1 MLGDTV
7 MDRYDYINSIVE
19 FVRGKTGINF
29 QKLVGVILKEYYSY
43 KKNTYEMPS
52 PLGGDKKNDGWV
64 VETGVF
70 YQIYASSKNAES
82 QKKDIHAKFSEDL
95 GGLLDNVYNKGLWNG
110 VVNEFIYIVNTFD
123 NDLPEDSERYYEKE
137 VKRFQT
143 QYKISF
149 KHRVVNVS
157 YIFDVLC
164 EIEDI
169 SILEK
174 ISNLL
179 RIKSMIDYNAV
190 SEQIMIDLIMRI
202 SSNISQKYMDELQ
215 NKANDKQYERVSSV
229 KKISINDLDD
239 RREKIEKIISSL
251 DVVENAIKYINQ
263 DILFENRFD
272 RVKTYI
278 VDKYAEL
285 RESFHGVELYD
296 KLIEDVISNSGYEDL
311 NEVGAEF
318 LVVYIFDKCDIFE
331 KE

>member
-1 MLGDTV
+1 

-19 FVRGKTGINF
+19 FLRGKTGINF
-29 QKLVGVILKEYYSY
+29 QKLVGVVLKEYYTY

-70 YQIYASSKNAES
+70 YQIYAPSKNGES
-82 QKKDIHAKFSEDL
+82 QKKDIHGKFSEDL

-110 VVNEFIYIVNTFD
+110 AVNEFIYIVNTFD

-137 VKRFQT
+137 VKRLQGD
-143 QYKISF
+143 YKISF
-149 KHRVVNVS
+149 EHRVVNVS

-174 ISNLL
+174 ISALL
-179 RIKSMIDYNAV
+179 RIKSMVDYNAI

-202 SSNISQKYMDELQ
+202 SSNISQKYMDALQ
-215 NKANDKQYERVSSV
+215 NKANNKQYERVSSV

-239 RREKIEKIISSL
+239 KREKIEKIISSL
-251 DVVENAIKYINQ
+251 DVVENAVKYINQ
-263 DILFENRFD
+263 DILFENRFE
-272 RVKTYI
+272 RVKNYI

-285 RESFHGVELYD
+285 RESFCGIELYD
-296 KLIEDVISNSGYEDL
+296 KLIADVISNSGYEAL

>member
-1 MLGDTV
+1 

-19 FVRGKTGINF
+19 FLRGKTGINF
-29 QKLVGVILKEYYSY
+29 QKLVGTVLKEYYSY

-64 VETGVF
+64 VEKGVF
-70 YQIYASSKNAES
+70 YQIYAPSKNAES

-110 VVNEFIYIVNTFD
+110 MVNEFIYMVNTFD

-137 VKRFQT
+137 VKRFQSM
-143 QYKISF
+143 YKISF
-149 KHRVVNVS
+149 TYRVVNVS

-169 SILEK
+169 IVLEK

-179 RIKSMIDYNAV
+179 RIKSMIDYNAI

-202 SSNISQKYMDELQ
+202 SANINQKYLNDQL
-215 NKANDKQYERVSSV
+215 NKASQGQYERVSSV

-239 RREKIEKIISSL
+239 IRERIEKIISSL
-251 DVVENAIKYINQ
+251 DVVENAVKYINQ
-263 DILFENRFD
+263 DVLIENRFD
-272 RVKTYI
+272 RVKNYI
-278 VDKYAEL
+278 VDKYTEL

-296 KLIEDVISNSGYEDL
+296 KLIQDVISNSGYEDMY
-311 NEVGAEF
+311 EVGAEF

>member
-1 MLGDTV
+1 
-7 MDRYDYINSIVE
+7 MDRYDYINAIVE

-29 QKLVGVILKEYYSY
+29 QKLVGVVLKEYYLY

-70 YQIYASSKNAES
+70 YQIYAPSKNVES
-82 QKKDIHAKFSEDL
+82 QKKDIHAKFSKDL

-137 VKRFQT
+137 AKRFQT
-143 QYKISF
+143 EYNISF
-149 KHRVVNVS
+149 KYRVVNIS

-164 EIEDI
+164 EIENI
-169 SILEK
+169 SVLEK

-202 SSNISQKYMDELQ
+202 SANINQKYMNELQ
-215 NKANDKQYERVSSV
+215 NKTNGKKYERVSSI

-239 RREKIEKIISSL
+239 RRQRIEKIISSL
-251 DVVENAIKYINQ
+251 DVVENAIRYINQ
-263 DILFENRFD
+263 DILFENRFE
-272 RVKTYI
+272 RVKIYI
-278 VDKYAEL
+278 VDKYVEL
-285 RESFHGVELYD
+285 RDSFRGIELYD
-296 KLIEDVISNSGYEDL
+296 KLIEDVISNSGYDDL
-311 NEVGAEF
+311 NEVGSEF